1 MRTIDQMINQE
12 VHCCLSYMV
21 STLAKGYG
29 NRLEGQ
35 ETRDLQDMIE
45 QAFELASPVPD
56 YEEAAIQAG
65 WELTLKG
72 WTSTEPSA
80 RGAEYFANAQDLC
93 ETFDIEPYE
102 WEVYEHWAVSEWLAD
117 KLLATGE
124 KVDKDFG
131 GLCVWARTTTGQ
143 AISMD
148 SAVAKIYAEMMA
160 A

>member
-21 STLAKGYG
+21 STLAAGFDKVDR
-29 NRLEGQ
+29 NEL
-35 ETRDLQDMIE
+35 TDLSEMAE
-45 QAFELASPVPD
+45 QAFELAAPVQD
-56 YEEAAIQAG
+56 YEEAALQAEAEFPG
-65 WELTLKG
+65 RFPDAE
-72 WTSTEPSA
+72 TEIAKDAAAFCS
-80 RGAEYFANAQDLC
+80 LH
-93 ETFDIEPYE
+93 DIEPYE
-102 WEVYEHWAVSEWLAD
+102 WEVYEHWAVSEWFAD
-117 KLLATGE
+117 KLLAAGE